1 MGMGSRTRGE
11 CKVTTCMRYSQ
22 RTIVLL
28 YFLSAG
34 LAVTFAAECDEESD
48 AAARRQAE
56 QKVVLLERL
65 TGDTDPVR
73 RVFDSGNA
81 DAIAAIKAA
90 RDSAVLAR
98 QEVDAGCSASAAK
111 SVAQGLSQTSR
122 AFALARSEAVVGE
135 QEYQALHRRATSFLQ
150 MLQSQP
156 TELQGIAPA
165 DLSGMQRQVSR
176 AELMAVNGEYGEA
189 SDVNGEYG
197 EASDELGPVAD
208 RLQRRLIAIF
218 DQQTVYY
225 ERTFA
230 SPQDEY
236 SYLTEQYRGYRM
248 LLLQLSKEKP
258 LPFSG
263 RQAYENALQDAA
275 NLSESAVQLAGDG
288 DWQAALVAMQDAL
301 RNCEKALRLTGVMY

>member
-189 SDVNGEYG
+189 SD
-197 EASDELGPVAD
+197 ELGPVAD

-236 SYLTEQYRGYRM
+236 SYLTEQYRGYR
-248 LLLQLSKEKP
+248 KP

>member
-1 MGMGSRTRGE
+1 MH
-11 CKVTTCMRYSQ
+11 YWL

-34 LAVTFAAECDEESD
+34 LVPTYAAECDED
-48 AAARRQAE
+48 ADATVRRQAE

-73 RVFDSGNA
+73 RVFASGNA

-90 RDSAVLAR
+90 REFAVLAR
-98 QEVDAGCSASAAK
+98 QEVDTGCTVDAAK
-111 SVAQGLSQTSR
+111 SVAQGLSQTTR

-135 QEYQALHRRATSFLQ
+135 QDYQALHRRTTSFLQ

-156 TELQGIAPA
+156 AELQGIAPT
-165 DLSGMQRQVSR
+165 DLAGMQRQVTR
-176 AELMAVNGEYGEA
+176 AELMAVNGDYR
-189 SDVNGEYG
+189 D
-197 EASDELGPVAD
+197 ASDELRPVAD

-218 DQQTVYY
+218 DQQTVFY
-225 ERTFA
+225 EKKFA

-236 SYLTEQYRGYRM
+236 RYLAEQYRGYRM
-248 LLLQLSKEKP
+248 LLVQVSEEKQ

-263 RQAYENALQDAA
+263 RQAYENALQNAA
-275 NLSESAVQLAGDG
+275 DLSDLAVQLAGDG
-288 DWQAALVAMQDAL
+288 EWQAALVTMQDAL
-301 RNCEKALRLTGVMY
+301 RDCEKALRLTGVMY

>member
-1 MGMGSRTRGE
+1 MGMASRTRGE
-11 CKVTTCMRYSQ
+11 CTVTTCMRYSQ
-22 RTIVLL
+22 RTIILL

-34 LAVTFAAECDEESD
+34 LALTYAAECDEEVD
-48 AAARRQAE
+48 ATVRRQAE

-81 DAIAAIKAA
+81 DAIAAIEAA
-90 RDSAVLAR
+90 RESAMLAR
-98 QEVDAGCSASAAK
+98 QEVDAGCSANAGE

-135 QEYQALHRRATSFLQ
+135 QEYQALHRRTTSFLQ

-156 TELQGIAPA
+156 AELQGIAPA
-165 DLSGMQRQVSR
+165 DLSGIQRQVSR
-176 AELMAVNGEYGEA
+176 AELMAV
-189 SDVNGEYG
+189 DGEYG

-225 ERTFA
+225 EKEFA
-230 SPQDEY
+230 GPQDEY
-236 SYLTEQYRGYRM
+236 RYLAEQYRGYRM
-248 LLLQLSKEKP
+248 LLLQISEEKQ

-263 RQAYENALQDAA
+263 RQSYENALQNAA
-275 NLSESAVQLAGDG
+275 SLNDSAVQLAGDG
-288 DWQAALVAMQDAL
+288 KWQAALVAMQDAL
-301 RNCEKALRLTGVMY
+301 KNCEKALRLTGVMY

>member
-189 SDVNGEYG
+189 SD
-197 EASDELGPVAD
+197 ELGPVAD

>member
-1 MGMGSRTRGE
+1 MQ
-11 CKVTTCMRYSQ
+11 YSQ

-34 LAVTFAAECDEESD
+34 LVATYAAECDED
-48 AAARRQAE
+48 ADATVRRQAE

-65 TGDTDPVR
+65 TGDADPVR

-90 RDSAVLAR
+90 RELAVLAR
-98 QEVDAGCSASAAK
+98 QEVDAGCSVNAAK
-111 SVAQGLSQTSR
+111 SVAQGLSQTTR

-135 QEYQALHRRATSFLQ
+135 QDYQALHRRTTSFLQ
-150 MLQSQP
+150 ILQSQP
-156 TELQGIAPA
+156 AELQGIAPT
-165 DLSGMQRQVSR
+165 DLSGIQRQVSR
-176 AELMAVNGEYGEA
+176 AELMA
-189 SDVNGEYG
+189 VNGEYG

-225 ERTFA
+225 ERKFA

-288 DWQAALVAMQDAL
+288 DWQAALVAIQDAL
-301 RNCEKALRLTGVMY
+301 KNCEKALRLTGVMY